1 MRKLLNSHQLLIITG
16 LFVLVPIFVF
26 SQINKQEKP
35 IWKKDTVIG
44 TNIFQLTSNWF
55 SISGGWAINSVLPKD
70 QFAGSAD
77 FSFHIKKEYFQTG
90 IFISGDAFG
99 TYNNYQFHLGYGKRY
114 ETTKLNF
121 SYFGGPSYAIF
132 FEWDETKFKQGA
144 VNDVGL
150 YLSTQLIRKIKFDVG
165 IGGSLFANI
174 NSHQTIV
181 GAKLDVYLSGAYKG
195 KKN

>member
-1 MRKLLNSHQLLIITG
+1 MRKQFNSQFLVVITS
-16 LFVLVPIFVF
+16 LFFLVPSFVF
-26 SQINKQEKP
+26 SQINKLEKP
-35 IWKKDTVIG
+35 IWKQDTLIG

-55 SISGGWAINSVLPKD
+55 TISGGWGVNSGLKND
-70 QFAGSAD
+70 QFIGSAD
-77 FSFHIKKEYFQTG
+77 FSFHIKKEYFQAG
-90 IFISGDAFG
+90 LFISGDAFG
-99 TYNNYQFHLGYGKRY
+99 TYNNYQFHLGYGKRF

-132 FEWDETKFKQGA
+132 FEWDETEFKQGA